1 MKLNAKGRYAVTA
14 MLDVALHGEDGP
26 VALASIAERQD
37 ISRSYLE
44 QLFSRL
50 RRAGLVDSVRG
61 PGGGYRLARGV
72 PEISIAEVI
81 SAVDENVD
89 ATRCGGREN
98 CQDNQPCLTHGLW
111 DELGREIERYLGRV
125 SLADVL
131 RQRRVREVARRQ
143 NMKFAAHHGFG
154 ARLAMD
160 GQEAAL

>member
-14 MLDVALHGEDGP
+14 MLDVALHGEEGP
-26 VALASIAERQD
+26 VALASIAERQG

-61 PGGGYRLARGV
+61 PGGGYCLARAV

-81 SAVDENVD
+81 AAVDESVD

-111 DELGREIERYLGRV
+111 EGLGREIERYLGRV

-131 RQRRVREVARRQ
+131 RQQRVREVALRQ
-143 NMKFAAHHGFG
+143 NAKFAEHHGFPAG
-154 ARLAMD
+154 PAME
-160 GQEAAL
+160 GQEAVL